1 MEQGGLLYYRYI
13 PGLNRLPMQVGNAI
27 LVFFIL
33 FIIFLMGYRRLK
45 RKADDVVPDKHFT
58 SLNFM
63 ELLVEF
69 SISLIEDNMGKTGR
83 QLLYILGPLILFI
96 LFNNLSGLVPGFEPA
111 TSNLNTTL
119 AMALTVFFLYLF
131 YGFKTHGIRYLK
143 HFMGPILWLAPLMTP
158 IEIIGHLAR
167 PVTLSLRLFGNM
179 MGDHLLL
186 GIVIFLI
193 PLFVPLPVMFLG
205 IFVSVVQ
212 TLVFVLLAI
221 AYFSEAMA
229 EEEEL

>member
-1 MEQGGLLYYRYI
+1 MEQGGFLYYKYI
-13 PGLNRLPMQVGNAI
+13 PGLSKLPMQVGNAI
-27 LVFFIL
+27 LVFFVL
-33 FIIFLMGYRRLK
+33 LLIFLMGYRKLK
-45 RKADDVVPDKHFT
+45 RKGDDVIPDKHF
-58 SLNFM
+58 SLLNFM

-69 SISLIEDNMGKTGR
+69 SVMLIEDNMGKAGR
-83 QLLYILGPLILFI
+83 KLLYILGPLILFI

-119 AMALTVFFLYLF
+119 AIALTIFFLYLF
-131 YGFKTHGIRYLK
+131 YGFKTHGIKYLK

-167 PVTLSLRLFGNM
+167 PMTLSLRLFGNM
-179 MGDHLLL
+179 MGDHILLS
-186 GIVIFLI
+186 IVILLI
-193 PLFVPLPVMFLG
+193 PLLVPLPVMFLG
-205 IFVSVVQ
+205 IFVSIVQ

>member
-1 MEQGGLLYYRYI
+1 MEQGGLLFYRYI
-13 PGLNRLPMQVGNAI
+13 PGLNKLPMQVGNAI

-33 FIIFLMGYRRLK
+33 FIIFLMGYRKLK
-45 RKADDVVPDKHFT
+45 QKGNDVVPDKRFT
-58 SLNFM
+58 ILNFM
-63 ELLVEF
+63 ELIVEL
-69 SISLIEDNMGKTGR
+69 SITLIDENMGKAGR
-83 QLLYILGPLILFI
+83 KLLYILGPLILFI

-119 AMALTVFFLYLF
+119 AMALTIFFLYLF
-131 YGFKTHGIRYLK
+131 YGFKTHGIKYLK
-143 HFMGPILWLAPLMTP
+143 HFMGPIPWLAPLMTP

-167 PVTLSLRLFGNM
+167 PMTLSLRLFGNM
-179 MGDHLLL
+179 MGDHIIL
-186 GIVIFLI
+186 GIIFFLV
-193 PLFVPLPVMFLG
+193 PLFVPLAVMFLG

-229 EEEEL
+229 EEEEY